1 MSAPSDPAGAS
12 PAPSRPRQLAFRFA
26 AGFAALFLAVWLG
39 LQPLGAW
46 LAPLPALQPVSAA
59 TMDAVSYRGEWRIAG
74 FLQGHRWQADTEQQT
89 SRRFRIRIPVATAID
104 ETLYLWVPQ
113 FEQRLRVVTP
123 DGHLIHDSVVSGFR
137 GGPIRTA
144 AVLVDLPPELV
155 TATGGVFDLVVEV
168 GLHRVGS
175 LGPVF
180 VAPWRDLEGAV
191 LRQRLLESTVRP
203 AMLGALL
210 FLAVMSVGFVALRPR
225 DDIYYWLAGTMIP
238 YAMVEMGLIT
248 AYIPSLSRVDD
259 QFFAVS
265 GISAL
270 QVIGLLFGFKERP
283 QPKRISIALFLVY
296 LGLLVATFWMSQ
308 GIVVQVTL
316 SMVLMT
322 IVPSAIFLVSF
333 GFESRPGRRLT
344 DAALALSLIMYF
356 AGIVHDF
363 LLKLGFH
370 DQGIYVFRYVSFVL
384 LVGIFAIVVKRQSEI
399 ADKLDAS
406 NERLRNRLREQE
418 AKLAEYHR
426 RESETLQLRAAEAER
441 ERITADLH
449 DGMAGYL
456 ATIVALSERDVSDG
470 AEISNLAK
478 DALTDLRFVID
489 ATSISSPELRL
500 TLAILRERCLQPLD
514 ALGIELQWSMID
526 LPDDI
531 RLSHEDNLNVLRIL
545 QEALNNAVRHGRPK
559 VIKVTGRSVRG
570 ARGEALIELV
580 LENRG
585 GLAPDPGREETG
597 HGTVNMAKRVA
608 ALGGELDLTP
618 LADGV
623 RLRLVFPEQR

>member
-1 MSAPSDPAGAS
+1 M
-12 PAPSRPRQLAFRFA
+12 
-26 AGFAALFLAVWLG
+26 FLAVWLG

-46 LAPLPALQPVSAA
+46 LAPVPALPRITAE
-59 TMDAVSYRGEWRIAG
+59 TMDEVSYRGEWWIAS
-74 FLQGHRWQADTEQQT
+74 FLQGHRWQADTEQQM
-89 SRRFRIRIPVATAID
+89 SRRFRIRIPVDTATD
-104 ETLYLWVPQ
+104 ETLHLWVPQ
-113 FEQRLRVVTP
+113 FEQRLRVLTP
-123 DGHLIHDSVVSGFR
+123 EGHLIHDSIVSGFR

-144 AVLVDLPPELV
+144 AVLVDLPPDLV

-180 VAPWRDLEGAV
+180 VAPWRDLSAAV
-191 LRQRLLESTVRP
+191 LRQRLFESTVRP

-210 FLAVMSVGFVALRPR
+210 FLAVMSVGFVALRPK

-238 YAMVEMGLIT
+238 YAMTELGLIT
-248 AYIPSLSRVDD
+248 AYVPSLSQIDD

-265 GISAL
+265 GIGAL
-270 QVIGLLFGFKERP
+270 QVIGLLLGFKDRP
-283 QPKRISIALFLVY
+283 PPRRISIALFLIY
-296 LGLLVATFWMSQ
+296 LGLLVATFWLSQ
-308 GIVVQVTL
+308 GVVVRVTL
-316 SMVLMT
+316 AMVLMMT
-322 IVPSAIFLVSF
+322 LPGAVFLVSF
-333 GFESRPGRRLT
+333 GFESQPGRRLR
-344 DAALALSLIMYF
+344 DAALAVSLIMYF

-384 LVGIFAIVVKRQSEI
+384 LVGIFAIVVKRQSGI
-399 ADKLDAS
+399 ADELDAS
-406 NERLRNRLREQE
+406 NERLRLRLREQE
-418 AKLAEYHR
+418 AELAAYHH
-426 RESETLQLRAAEAER
+426 RESETLQARAAEAER

-489 ATSISSPELRL
+489 ATSLSSPDLRL

-514 ALGIELQWSMID
+514 ALGIELRWSMIE

-531 RLSHEDNLNVLRIL
+531 RLSHEDNLHVLRIL
-545 QEALNNAVRHGRPK
+545 QEALNNAVRHGRPN
-559 VIKVTGRSVRG
+559 VIEVTGRSVRG
-570 ARGEALIELV
+570 ARGDAQIELI

-585 GLAPDPGREETG
+585 GLAPDPDRDEAG

-623 RLRLVFPEQR
+623 RLRLILPMQR